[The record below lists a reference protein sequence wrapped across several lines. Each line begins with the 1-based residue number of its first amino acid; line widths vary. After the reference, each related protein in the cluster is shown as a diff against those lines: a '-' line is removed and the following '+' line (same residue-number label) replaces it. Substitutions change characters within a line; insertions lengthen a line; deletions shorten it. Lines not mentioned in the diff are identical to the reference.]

1 MRLTLTLYTLS
12 SGIFLHFRKCNLTK
26 GVYYSFLLTS
36 DRDSNMILN
45 QAITGQ
51 IFDALE
57 LNLILLPIS
66 GFAIFYSL
74 FQRDRLKHWL
84 NGYSIIWVITST
96 ITYIFVP
103 NCISS
108 ITNSSILALGAAFI
122 IYATGYKKEYCW
134 IPCALQCYFTVVM
147 TLPLITKLE
156 DLLVSQG
163 SF

>member
-1 MRLTLTLYTLS
+1 
-12 SGIFLHFRKCNLTK
+12 
-26 GVYYSFLLTS
+26 
-36 DRDSNMILN
+36 MILN

-84 NGYSIIWVITST
+84 NGYSIIWAATSVIT
-96 ITYIFVP
+96 YVFVP
-103 NCISS
+103 DNISS
-108 ITNSSILALGAAFI
+108 ITDSSIFALAAAII
-122 IYATGYKKEYCW
+122 IYITGYKKDYCW

-156 DLLVSQG
+156 GMLIAQG
-163 SF
+163 GF